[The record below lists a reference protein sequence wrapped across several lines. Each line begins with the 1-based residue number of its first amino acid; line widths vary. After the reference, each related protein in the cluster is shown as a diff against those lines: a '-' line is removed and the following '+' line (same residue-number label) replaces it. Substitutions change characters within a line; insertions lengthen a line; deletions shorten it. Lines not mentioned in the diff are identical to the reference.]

1 MDKQST
7 SLWNFRIKKNLLR
20 AYRNKK
26 YSTGMGD
33 QNDFRPLK
41 KERKKENKQKFLT
54 NKSGAMLS

>member
-1 MDKQST
+1 
-7 SLWNFRIKKNLLR
+7 
-20 AYRNKK
+20 
-26 YSTGMGD
+26 MGD